1 MCNFTAAKLYILCM
15 DGLEPFY
22 GWTGAMKWCLCAWKK
37 PMKQRKIIH
46 VDMDAFY
53 VSVEELDDPSLKGK
67 PVVVGHDGPRGV
79 VSTANYVA
87 RKYGIHSALPIAMAH
102 RLCPKL
108 VVVEPHFN
116 RYKEVSRQ
124 VHEIFHE
131 YTDLIEP
138 LSLDEAYLDVT
149 DNKRGMDMAVDIARE
164 IKQKIRQVTGLTAS
178 AGVSYCKFLAKVASD
193 FRKPDGLCTVHPER
207 ALDFIDNLKVEQLW
221 GVGEKTAQHMHK
233 MGVFTGKQ
241 LRGLTLQQ
249 LTTQFGK
256 MGRVFYNFA
265 RGIDNRPV
273 VTEWVR
279 KSVGCE
285 RTYLKDLTSQEDM
298 LAELDILADELE
310 GRLARNS
317 FKGRT
322 LVLKVKFSDFQQTTH
337 SITENIVIEHK
348 DKIMVLAKAL
358 LDEVDFQQ
366 KSVRLLGIT
375 ATNPVEEEMQRGPV
389 QLYIEW
395 PPFPQPDED
404 TTQVT

>member
-1 MCNFTAAKLYILCM
+1 MVRYSLC
-15 DGLEPFY
+15 PFVSPSLDKKRS
-22 GWTGAMKWCLCAWKK
+22 MKH
-37 PMKQRKIIH
+37 RKIIH
-46 VDMDAFY
+46 VDMDAFF

-87 RKYGIHSALPIAMAH
+87 RQYGVHSAQPIAVAH
-102 RLCPKL
+102 RLCPDL
-108 VVVEPHFN
+108 LVVEPHFS
-116 RYKEVSRQ
+116 RYKEVSRH
-124 VHEIFHE
+124 VHDIFHE

-149 DNKRGMDMAVDIARE
+149 DNKFGIDMAVDIARE
-164 IKQKIRQVTGLTAS
+164 IKKRIRQVTGLTAS

-193 FRKPDGLCTVHPER
+193 YRKPDGLCTVHPER
-207 ALDFIDNLKVEQLW
+207 ALEFIDNLKVEQFW

-256 MGRVFYNFA
+256 MGKVFYDFA
-265 RGIDNRPV
+265 RGIDDRPV

-285 RTYLKDLTSQEDM
+285 RTYIKDITRQEDM
-298 LAELDILADELE
+298 LAELSILADELE
-310 GRLARNS
+310 SRLARNN

-322 LVLKVKFSDFQQTTH
+322 LVLKVKFCDFRQTTH
-337 SITENIVIEHK
+337 SLTENVVIEHK
-348 DKIMVLAKAL
+348 EKIMAL
-358 LDEVDFQQ
+358 VKELLNEVDFQQ
-366 KSVRLLGIT
+366 RPVRLLGIT
-375 ATNPVEEEMQRGPV
+375 VTNPVEEEGRRGPI

-395 PPFPQPDED
+395 PPVF
-404 TTQVT
+404 

>member
-1 MCNFTAAKLYILCM
+1 
-15 DGLEPFY
+15 
-22 GWTGAMKWCLCAWKK
+22 
-37 PMKQRKIIH
+37 MKQRKIIH

-53 VSVEELDDPSLKGK
+53 VSVEELDNPSLKGK

-87 RKYGIHSALPIAMAH
+87 RRYGIHSALPIAVAH
-102 RLCPKL
+102 RLCPNL
-108 VVVEPHFN
+108 IVVEPHFN

-124 VHEIFHE
+124 VHDIFHE

-164 IKQKIRQVTGLTAS
+164 IKQKIKQVTGLTAS

-193 FRKPDGLCTVHPER
+193 YRKPDGLCTVHPDR

-233 MGVFTGKQ
+233 IGVFTGRQ
-241 LRGLTLQQ
+241 LRGLSLQQ

-265 RGIDNRPV
+265 RGIDDRPV

-285 RTYLKDLTSQEDM
+285 RTYIKDLTRMEDM
-298 LAELDILADELE
+298 LAELDILAGELE
-310 GRLARNS
+310 GRLARNN

-322 LVLKVKFSDFQQTTH
+322 LVLKVKFSDFRQTTH
-337 SITENIVIEHK
+337 SYTDNIAIEQK
-348 DKIMVLAKAL
+348 EKIMALVKVL

-366 KSVRLLGIT
+366 KPVRLLGIT
-375 ATNPVEEEMQRGPV
+375 VTNPVEEDERRGPI

-395 PPFPQPDED
+395 PPYPQEED
-404 TTQVT
+404 TT

>member
-1 MCNFTAAKLYILCM
+1 MVGYSLF
-15 DGLEPFY
+15 PFVSPSLDKKRS
-22 GWTGAMKWCLCAWKK
+22 MKH
-37 PMKQRKIIH
+37 RKIIH
-46 VDMDAFY
+46 VDMDAFF

-87 RKYGIHSALPIAMAH
+87 RQYGVHSAQPIAVAH
-102 RLCPKL
+102 RLCPDL
-108 VVVEPHFN
+108 LVVEPHFS

-124 VHEIFHE
+124 VHDIFHE

-149 DNKRGMDMAVDIARE
+149 DNKFGIDMAVDIARE
-164 IKQKIRQVTGLTAS
+164 IKKRIRQVTGLTAS

-207 ALDFIDNLKVEQLW
+207 ALEFIDNLKVEQFW

-256 MGRVFYNFA
+256 MGKVFYDFA
-265 RGIDNRPV
+265 RGIDDRPV

-285 RTYLKDLTSQEDM
+285 RTYIKDITRQEDM
-298 LAELDILADELE
+298 LAELSILADELE
-310 GRLARNS
+310 SRLARNN

-322 LVLKVKFSDFQQTTH
+322 LVLKVKFSDFRQTTH
-337 SITENIVIEHK
+337 SLTENVVIEHK
-348 DKIMVLAKAL
+348 EKIMAL
-358 LDEVDFQQ
+358 VKELINEVDFQQ
-366 KSVRLLGIT
+366 RPVRLLGIT
-375 ATNPVEEEMQRGPV
+375 VTNPVEEEGRRGPI

-395 PPFPQPDED
+395 PPVF
-404 TTQVT
+404 

>member
-1 MCNFTAAKLYILCM
+1 MVGYSLF
-15 DGLEPFY
+15 PFVSPSLDKKRS
-22 GWTGAMKWCLCAWKK
+22 MKH
-37 PMKQRKIIH
+37 RKIIH
-46 VDMDAFY
+46 VDMDAFF

-87 RKYGIHSALPIAMAH
+87 RQYGVHSAQPIAVAH
-102 RLCPKL
+102 RLCPDL
-108 VVVEPHFN
+108 LVVEPHFS

-124 VHEIFHE
+124 VHDIFHE

-149 DNKRGMDMAVDIARE
+149 NNKFGIDMAVDIARE
-164 IKQKIRQVTGLTAS
+164 IKKRIRQVTGLTAS

-207 ALDFIDNLKVEQLW
+207 ALEFIDNLKVEQFW

-249 LTTQFGK
+249 LTAQFGK
-256 MGRVFYNFA
+256 MGKVFYDFA
-265 RGIDNRPV
+265 RGIDDRPV

-285 RTYLKDLTSQEDM
+285 RTYIKDITRQEDM
-298 LAELDILADELE
+298 LAELSILADELE
-310 GRLARNS
+310 SRLARNN

-322 LVLKVKFSDFQQTTH
+322 LVLKVKFSDFRQTTH
-337 SITENIVIEHK
+337 GLTENVVIEHK
-348 DKIMVLAKAL
+348 EKIMAL
-358 LDEVDFQQ
+358 VKELLNEVDFQQ
-366 KSVRLLGIT
+366 RPVRLLGIT
-375 ATNPVEEEMQRGPV
+375 VTNPVEEEGRRGPI

-395 PPFPQPDED
+395 PPVF
-404 TTQVT
+404 

>member
-1 MCNFTAAKLYILCM
+1 M
-15 DGLEPFY
+15 LEQS
-22 GWTGAMKWCLCAWKK
+22 
-37 PMKQRKIIH
+37 MKQRKIIH
-46 VDMDAFY
+46 IDMDAFF
-53 VSVEELDDPSLKGK
+53 VSVEELDNPSLKGK

-87 RKYGIHSALPIAMAH
+87 RKYGIHSALSIVMAH

-149 DNKRGMDMAVDIARE
+149 ENKRGMNMAVDIARE
-164 IKQKIRQVTGLTAS
+164 IKQKIRLVTGLTAS

-193 FRKPDGLCTVHPER
+193 YRKPDGLCTVHPKR
-207 ALDFIDNLKVEQLW
+207 ALEFIDNLKVEQLW
-221 GVGEKTAQHMHK
+221 GVGEKTAQHMHD

-241 LRGLTLQQ
+241 LRGFTLQQ

-265 RGIDNRPV
+265 RGIDDRPV
-273 VTEWVR
+273 VSQWVR

-285 RTYLKDLTSQEDM
+285 RTYLKDLTRQEEM
-298 LAELDILADELE
+298 QAELGILADELE
-310 GRLARNS
+310 GRLARNC

-322 LVLKVKFSDFQQTTH
+322 LVLKVKFSDFRQTTH
-337 SITENIVIEHK
+337 SITENVVIENK
-348 DKIMVLAKAL
+348 ENIMALAKEL
-358 LDEVDFQQ
+358 LNEVDFQQ

-375 ATNPVEEEMQRGPV
+375 VTNPVEEEMHRRPI

-395 PPFPQPDED
+395 PPYPQPDED
-404 TTQVT
+404 TIT

>member
-1 MCNFTAAKLYILCM
+1 
-15 DGLEPFY
+15 
-22 GWTGAMKWCLCAWKK
+22 
-37 PMKQRKIIH
+37 MKQRKIIH
-46 VDMDAFY
+46 IDADAFF
-53 VSVEELDDPSLKGK
+53 VSVEELDNPSLKGK

-87 RKYGIHSALPIAMAH
+87 RKYGVHSAQPIAVAH
-102 RLCPKL
+102 RLCPNL
-108 VVVEPHFN
+108 VVVNPHFN
-116 RYKEVSRQ
+116 RYKELSRQ
-124 VHEIFHE
+124 MHDIFHE

-164 IKQKIRQVTGLTAS
+164 IKQKIRMATGLTVS

-207 ALDFIDNLKVEQLW
+207 ALEFIDNLKVEQFW

-256 MGRVFYNFA
+256 MGKVFHDFA
-265 RGIDNRPV
+265 RGIDDRPV

-285 RTYLKDLTSQEDM
+285 RTYIKDLTRQEDM

-310 GRLARNS
+310 GRLARNN

-322 LVLKVKFSDFQQTTH
+322 LVLKVKFGDFQQTTH
-337 SITENIVIEHK
+337 SITENAVIENK
-348 DKIMVLAKAL
+348 EKIMPLVKEL
-358 LDEVDFQQ
+358 LGEVDFQQ
-366 KSVRLLGIT
+366 RSVRLLGIT
-375 ATNPVEEEMQRGPV
+375 MTNPVEEDMNQGPI
-389 QLYIEW
+389 QLYIKW
-395 PPFPQPDED
+395 PPYSQSDENE
-404 TTQVT
+404 T

>member
-1 MCNFTAAKLYILCM
+1 MT
-15 DGLEPFY
+15 
-22 GWTGAMKWCLCAWKK
+22 
-37 PMKQRKIIH
+37 QRKIIH
-46 VDMDAFY
+46 IDADAFF
-53 VSVEELDDPSLKGK
+53 VSVEELDNPSLKGK

-87 RKYGIHSALPIAMAH
+87 RKYGVHSAQPIAVAH
-102 RLCPKL
+102 RLCPNL
-108 VVVEPHFN
+108 VVVEPHFS
-116 RYKEVSRQ
+116 RYKELSRQ
-124 VHEIFHE
+124 MHDIFQE

-164 IKQKIRQVTGLTAS
+164 IKQKIRTATGLTVS

-193 FRKPDGLCTVHPER
+193 FRKPDGLCTVHPDR
-207 ALDFIDNLKVEQLW
+207 ALEFIDNLKVEQFW
-221 GVGEKTAQHMHK
+221 GVGEKTAEHMHK

-256 MGRVFYNFA
+256 VGKVFYDFA
-265 RGIDNRPV
+265 RGIDDRPV

-285 RTYLKDLTSQEDM
+285 RTYINDLTRQEDM
-298 LAELDILADELE
+298 LVELDTLAEELE
-310 GRLARNS
+310 GRILRNR

-322 LVLKVKFSDFQQTTH
+322 LVLKVKYGDFQQTTH
-337 SITENIVIEHK
+337 SITENAVIENK
-348 DKIMVLAKAL
+348 EKIMSLAKEL
-358 LDEVDFQQ
+358 LDQIDFQQ
-366 KSVRLLGIT
+366 RTVRLLGIT
-375 ATNPVEEEMQRGPV
+375 VTTPVEEETHRGPI

-395 PPFPQPDED
+395 PPYPQTDEKEHNRWRSN
-404 TTQVT
+404 

>member
-1 MCNFTAAKLYILCM
+1 MVGYCLF
-15 DGLEPFY
+15 PFVSPSLDKKRS
-22 GWTGAMKWCLCAWKK
+22 MKH
-37 PMKQRKIIH
+37 RKIIH
-46 VDMDAFY
+46 VDMDAFF

-87 RKYGIHSALPIAMAH
+87 RQYGVHSAQPIAVAH
-102 RLCPKL
+102 RLCPDL
-108 VVVEPHFN
+108 LVVEPHFS

-124 VHEIFHE
+124 VHDIFHE

-149 DNKRGMDMAVDIARE
+149 DNKFGIDMAVDIAWE
-164 IKQKIRQVTGLTAS
+164 IKKRIRQVTGLTAS

-193 FRKPDGLCTVHPER
+193 YRKPDGLCTVHPER
-207 ALDFIDNLKVEQLW
+207 ALEFIDNLKVEQFW

-256 MGRVFYNFA
+256 MGKVFYDFA
-265 RGIDNRPV
+265 RGIDDRPV

-285 RTYLKDLTSQEDM
+285 RTYIKDITRQEDM
-298 LAELDILADELE
+298 LAELSILADELE
-310 GRLARNS
+310 SRLARNN

-322 LVLKVKFSDFQQTTH
+322 LVLKVKFSDFRQTTH
-337 SITENIVIEHK
+337 GITENVVIEHK
-348 DKIMVLAKAL
+348 EKIMAL
-358 LDEVDFQQ
+358 VKELLNEVDFQQ
-366 KSVRLLGIT
+366 RPVRLLGIT
-375 ATNPVEEEMQRGPV
+375 VTNPVEEEGRRGPI

-395 PPFPQPDED
+395 PPVF
-404 TTQVT
+404 

>member
-1 MCNFTAAKLYILCM
+1 MVGYSLF
-15 DGLEPFY
+15 PFVSP
-22 GWTGAMKWCLCAWKK
+22 WLDKKRSMKH
-37 PMKQRKIIH
+37 RKIIH
-46 VDMDAFY
+46 VDMDAFF

-87 RKYGIHSALPIAMAH
+87 RQYGVHSAQPIAVAH
-102 RLCPKL
+102 RLCPDL
-108 VVVEPHFN
+108 LVVEPHFS

-124 VHEIFHE
+124 VQDIFHE

-149 DNKRGMDMAVDIARE
+149 DNKFGIDMAVDIARE
-164 IKQKIRQVTGLTAS
+164 IKKRIRQVTGLTAS

-193 FRKPDGLCTVHPER
+193 YRKPDGLCTVHPER
-207 ALDFIDNLKVEQLW
+207 ALKFIDNLKVEQFW

-256 MGRVFYNFA
+256 MGKVFYDFA
-265 RGIDNRPV
+265 RGIDDRPV

-285 RTYLKDLTSQEDM
+285 RTYIKDITRQEDM
-298 LAELDILADELE
+298 LAELSILADELE
-310 GRLARNS
+310 SRLARNN

-322 LVLKVKFSDFQQTTH
+322 LVLKVKFSDFRQTTH
-337 SITENIVIEHK
+337 SLTENVVIEHK
-348 DKIMVLAKAL
+348 EKIMAL
-358 LDEVDFQQ
+358 VKELLNEVDFQQ
-366 KSVRLLGIT
+366 RPVRLLGIT
-375 ATNPVEEEMQRGPV
+375 VTNPVEEEGRRGPI

-395 PPFPQPDED
+395 PPVF
-404 TTQVT
+404 

>member
-1 MCNFTAAKLYILCM
+1 MVGYSLF
-15 DGLEPFY
+15 PFVSPSLDKKRS
-22 GWTGAMKWCLCAWKK
+22 MKH
-37 PMKQRKIIH
+37 RKIIH
-46 VDMDAFY
+46 VDMDAFF

-87 RKYGIHSALPIAMAH
+87 RQYGVHSAQPIAVAH
-102 RLCPKL
+102 RLCPDL
-108 VVVEPHFN
+108 LVVEPHFS

-124 VHEIFHE
+124 VHDIFHE

-149 DNKRGMDMAVDIARE
+149 DNKFGIDMAVDIARE
-164 IKQKIRQVTGLTAS
+164 IKKRIRQVTGLTAS

-193 FRKPDGLCTVHPER
+193 YRKPDGLCTVHPER
-207 ALDFIDNLKVEQLW
+207 ALKFIDNLKVEQFW

-256 MGRVFYNFA
+256 MGKVFYDFA
-265 RGIDNRPV
+265 RGIDDRPV

-285 RTYLKDLTSQEDM
+285 RTYIKDITRQEDM
-298 LAELDILADELE
+298 LAELSILADELE
-310 GRLARNS
+310 SRLARNN

-322 LVLKVKFSDFQQTTH
+322 LVLKVKFSDFRQTTH
-337 SITENIVIEHK
+337 SLTENVVIEHK
-348 DKIMVLAKAL
+348 EKIMAL
-358 LDEVDFQQ
+358 VKELLNEVDFQQ
-366 KSVRLLGIT
+366 RPVRLLGIT
-375 ATNPVEEEMQRGPV
+375 VTNPVEEEGRRGPI

-395 PPFPQPDED
+395 PPVF
-404 TTQVT
+404 

>member
-1 MCNFTAAKLYILCM
+1 
-15 DGLEPFY
+15 
-22 GWTGAMKWCLCAWKK
+22 MKH
-37 PMKQRKIIH
+37 RKIIH
-46 VDMDAFY
+46 LDMDAFF
-53 VSVEELDDPSLKGK
+53 VSVEELDNPSLKGK

-87 RKYGIHSALPIAMAH
+87 RQYGIHSAQPIAVAH
-102 RLCPKL
+102 RLCPQL
-108 VVVEPHFN
+108 IVVEPHFN

-124 VHEIFHE
+124 MHDIFHE
-131 YTDLIEP
+131 YTDIIEP

-149 DNKRGMDMAVDIARE
+149 ENKRGIDMAVDIAKE
-164 IKQKIRQVTGLTAS
+164 IKQKIRQATGLTAS

-207 ALDFIDNLKVEQLW
+207 ALEFIDDLKVEQFW
-221 GVGEKTAQHMHK
+221 GVGEKTAQHMHN

-241 LRGLTLQQ
+241 LRKLTLQQ

-256 MGRVFYNFA
+256 MGKVFYNFA

-285 RTYLKDLTSQEDM
+285 RTYASDLTRQEDM

-310 GRLARNS
+310 ARLARNS

-322 LVLKVKFSDFQQTTH
+322 LVLKVKFSDFHQTTH

-348 DKIMVLAKAL
+348 ESIMTLVRQL
-358 LDEVDFQQ
+358 LEEVDFQERP
-366 KSVRLLGIT
+366 VRLLGIT
-375 ATNPVEEEMQRGPV
+375 VTNPVEEEEMHHGPI

-395 PPFPQPDED
+395 PPYPDETASD
-404 TTQVT
+404 HSNFAGTQLDGY

>member
-1 MCNFTAAKLYILCM
+1 
-15 DGLEPFY
+15 
-22 GWTGAMKWCLCAWKK
+22 MKWCLCAWKK

-67 PVVVGHDGPRGV
+67 PVVVGHDGLRGV

-256 MGRVFYNFA
+256 MG
-265 RGIDNRPV
+265 
-273 VTEWVR
+273 
-279 KSVGCE
+279 
-285 RTYLKDLTSQEDM
+285 
-298 LAELDILADELE
+298 
-310 GRLARNS
+310 ARNS

-348 DKIMVLAKAL
+348 DKIMALAKAL

-375 ATNPVEEEMQRGPV
+375 VTNPVEEEMQRGPV

>member
-1 MCNFTAAKLYILCM
+1 MVGYSLF
-15 DGLEPFY
+15 PFVSPSLDKKRS
-22 GWTGAMKWCLCAWKK
+22 MKH
-37 PMKQRKIIH
+37 RKIIH
-46 VDMDAFY
+46 VDMDAFF

-87 RKYGIHSALPIAMAH
+87 RQYGVHSAQPIAVAH
-102 RLCPKL
+102 RLCPDL
-108 VVVEPHFN
+108 LVVEPHFS

-124 VHEIFHE
+124 VQDIFHE
-131 YTDLIEP
+131 FTDLIEP

-149 DNKRGMDMAVDIARE
+149 DNKFGIDMAVDIARE
-164 IKQKIRQVTGLTAS
+164 IKKRIRQVTGLTAS

-193 FRKPDGLCTVHPER
+193 YRKPDGLCTVHPER
-207 ALDFIDNLKVEQLW
+207 ALKFIDNLKVEQFW

-256 MGRVFYNFA
+256 MGKVFYDFA
-265 RGIDNRPV
+265 RGIDDRPV

-285 RTYLKDLTSQEDM
+285 RTYIKDITRQEDM
-298 LAELDILADELE
+298 LAELSILADELE
-310 GRLARNS
+310 SRLARNN

-322 LVLKVKFSDFQQTTH
+322 LVLKVKFSDFRQTTH
-337 SITENIVIEHK
+337 SLTENVVIEHK
-348 DKIMVLAKAL
+348 EKIMAL
-358 LDEVDFQQ
+358 VKEILNEVDFQQ
-366 KSVRLLGIT
+366 RPVRLLGIT
-375 ATNPVEEEMQRGPV
+375 VTNPVEEEGRRGPI

-395 PPFPQPDED
+395 PPVF
-404 TTQVT
+404 

>member
-1 MCNFTAAKLYILCM
+1 MVGYSLF
-15 DGLEPFY
+15 PFVSPSLDKKRS
-22 GWTGAMKWCLCAWKK
+22 MKH
-37 PMKQRKIIH
+37 RKIIH
-46 VDMDAFY
+46 VDMDAFF

-87 RKYGIHSALPIAMAH
+87 RQYGVHSAQPIAVAH
-102 RLCPKL
+102 RLCPDL
-108 VVVEPHFN
+108 LVVEPHFS

-124 VHEIFHE
+124 VQDIFHE

-149 DNKRGMDMAVDIARE
+149 DNKFGIDMAVDIARE
-164 IKQKIRQVTGLTAS
+164 IKKRIRQVTGLTAS

-193 FRKPDGLCTVHPER
+193 YRKPDGLCTVHPER
-207 ALDFIDNLKVEQLW
+207 ALKFIDNLKVEQFW

-256 MGRVFYNFA
+256 MGKVFYDFA
-265 RGIDNRPV
+265 RGIDDRPV

-285 RTYLKDLTSQEDM
+285 RTYIKDITRQEDM
-298 LAELDILADELE
+298 LAELSILADELE
-310 GRLARNS
+310 SRLARNN

-322 LVLKVKFSDFQQTTH
+322 LVLKVKFCDFRQTTH
-337 SITENIVIEHK
+337 SLTENVVIEHK
-348 DKIMVLAKAL
+348 EKIMAL
-358 LDEVDFQQ
+358 VKELLNEVDFQQ
-366 KSVRLLGIT
+366 RPVRLLGIT
-375 ATNPVEEEMQRGPV
+375 VTNPVEEEGRRGPI

-395 PPFPQPDED
+395 PPVF
-404 TTQVT
+404 

>member
-1 MCNFTAAKLYILCM
+1 MVGYSLF
-15 DGLEPFY
+15 PFVSPSLDKKRS
-22 GWTGAMKWCLCAWKK
+22 MKH
-37 PMKQRKIIH
+37 RKIIH
-46 VDMDAFY
+46 VDMDAFF

-87 RKYGIHSALPIAMAH
+87 RQYGVHSAQPIAVAH
-102 RLCPKL
+102 RLCPDL
-108 VVVEPHFN
+108 LVVEPHFS

-124 VHEIFHE
+124 VHDIFHE

-149 DNKRGMDMAVDIARE
+149 DNKFGIDMAVDIARE
-164 IKQKIRQVTGLTAS
+164 IKKRIRQVTGLTAS

-193 FRKPDGLCTVHPER
+193 YRKPDGLCTVHPER
-207 ALDFIDNLKVEQLW
+207 ALEFIDNLKVEQFW

-256 MGRVFYNFA
+256 MGKVFYDFA
-265 RGIDNRPV
+265 RGIDDRPV

-285 RTYLKDLTSQEDM
+285 RTYIKDITRQEDM
-298 LAELDILADELE
+298 LAELSILADELE
-310 GRLARNS
+310 SRLARNN

-322 LVLKVKFSDFQQTTH
+322 LVLKVKFSDFRQTTH
-337 SITENIVIEHK
+337 SLTENVVIEHK
-348 DKIMVLAKAL
+348 EKIMAL
-358 LDEVDFQQ
+358 VKELLNEVDFQQ
-366 KSVRLLGIT
+366 RPVRLLGIT
-375 ATNPVEEEMQRGPV
+375 VTNPVEEEGRRGPI

-395 PPFPQPDED
+395 PPVF
-404 TTQVT
+404 